1 MNQATHEAL
10 SFRCLTTVWILLL
23 ILTGITV
30 GVSRFDLGAINIWAA
45 LGIATLKA
53 SLVVFYFMH
62 LKNEPRLLLVC
73 LLVSLLTLATFIGVT
88 FVDVLYR

>member
-1 MNQATHEAL
+1 MNQTTHAAL
-10 SFRCLTTVWILLL
+10 SFRCLTTVWLLLL

-30 GVSRFDLGAINIWAA
+30 GVSRLDLGILNVWAA

-62 LKNEPRLLLVC
+62 LKNEPRMLVIC
-73 LLVSLLTLATFIGVT
+73 LLIALLTLATFIGLT
-88 FVDVLYR
+88 FFDVLYR

>member
-1 MNQATHEAL
+1 MNRTVHPPL

-30 GVSRFDLGAINIWAA
+30 AVCRLDLGAINVWVA

-53 SLVVFYFMH
+53 SLVIFYFMH
-62 LKNEPRLLLVC
+62 LKHEPRLLVIC
-73 LLVSLLTLATFIGVT
+73 LFIALLTLATFIGLT
-88 FVDVLYR
+88 FLDVLYR

>member
-1 MNQATHEAL
+1 MNQTTHAPM
-10 SFRCLTTVWILLL
+10 SFRSLTFIWILLL

-53 SLVVFYFMH
+53 SLVVLYFMH
-62 LKNEPRLLLVC
+62 LKNEPRLLVIC
-73 LLVSLLTLATFIGVT
+73 LLVALLTLATFIGLT
-88 FVDVLYR
+88 FFDVLYR

>member
-1 MNQATHEAL
+1 MNRTTHAAL

-23 ILTGITV
+23 LLTGITV
-30 GVSRFDLGAINIWAA
+30 GVSRLDLGAINVWTA

-62 LKNEPRLLLVC
+62 LKSEPRLLVIC
-73 LLVSLLTLATFIGVT
+73 LFITLLTLATFIGLT
-88 FVDVLYR
+88 FLDVLYR

>member
-1 MNQATHEAL
+1 MNQTAHAPM
-10 SFRCLTTVWILLL
+10 SFRCLTTVWMLLL

-30 GVSRFDLGAINIWAA
+30 GVSRFDLGAVNIWLA

-62 LKNEPRLLLVC
+62 LKHEPRMLLIC
-73 LLVSLLTLATFIGVT
+73 LLIAMLTLATFIGLT
-88 FVDVLYR
+88 FFDVLYR

>member
-1 MNQATHEAL
+1 MNRTIHPAL
-10 SFRCLTTVWILLL
+10 NFRSLTTVWLLLL

-30 GVSRFDLGAINIWAA
+30 AVSRLDLGAINIWAA

-62 LKNEPRLLLVC
+62 LKSEPRLLVIC
-73 LLVSLLTLATFIGVT
+73 LFVALLTLVTFIGLT
-88 FVDVLYR
+88 FFDVLYR